1 MAATSGASSK
11 ETDDDFTKNLRG
23 KLDKCAE
30 LSVLLIFQHIG
41 ILFFCFVGCILR
53 SWLVCS
59 DS

>member
-41 ILFFCFVGCILR
+41 ILFFVSLGVF
-53 SWLVCS
+53 
-59 DS
+59 